1 NRIRREIAENPYK
14 LRALGIHV
22 VVHNRME
29 QQGEEAETLTQQE
42 QTTVEQGIESILHSM
57 ITTSTANEHGEV
69 DPEATVSI
77 VFQPSK
83 GMSPLNIGE
92 DEKAGGIPTWAYV
105 VGAIVLILVVILI
118 VFLIRRR
125 NKEEEIQDIVESED
139 ITVEK
144 EAYEVPNIEDIPKS

>member
-1 NRIRREIAENPYK
+1 YHLNIPSFPTRRSSDLEKI
-14 LRALGIHV
+14 
-22 VVHNRME
+22 
-29 QQGEEAETLTQQE
+29 
-42 QTTVEQGIESILHSM
+42 
-57 ITTSTANEHGEV
+57 
-69 DPEATVSI
+69 SI
-77 VFQPSK
+77 VFQPFN

-144 EAYEVPNIEDIPKS
+144 EAYEVPNIEDIPKSEVDLQKEQVEKMAKEQPEEFAKLLRGWMTED